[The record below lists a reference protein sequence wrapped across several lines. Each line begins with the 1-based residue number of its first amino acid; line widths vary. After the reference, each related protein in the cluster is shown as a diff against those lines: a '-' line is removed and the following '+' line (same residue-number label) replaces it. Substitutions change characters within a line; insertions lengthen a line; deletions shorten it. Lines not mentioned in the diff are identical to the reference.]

1 MPARHVLDWKIE
13 GDARSKAVY
22 TGFCSR
28 GMLFFFLFL
37 SPFFP
42 LCARV
47 YRSPGFVWEKGRRD
61 TFLITSREPRLG
73 TSIFGHWHA
82 TSFFFLGSFYVFF
95 IIITSFS
102 RDFPA
107 ISSPS
112 LDSESWKWKGVVHL
126 FEINSVKFI
135 FFKRK
140 RDFIRNGIMNV
151 SYL

>member
-1 MPARHVLDWKIE
+1 MCTRL
-13 GDARSKAVY
+13 SKPRFRLGKRTPRYVSNY
-22 TGFCSR
+22 
-28 GMLFFFLFL
+28 
-37 SPFFP
+37 
-42 LCARV
+42 
-47 YRSPGFVWEKGRRD
+47 
-61 TFLITSREPRLG
+61 EPRAA
-73 TSIFGHWHA
+73 FGYIDLWPL
-82 TSFFFLGSFYVFF
+82 TRDEFFFFFLGSFYVFF